1 MKIKLK
7 EGSLPNI
14 WKQCGASLE
23 EWDKLHSGETIEV
36 KSVPETIENLVEVI
50 ASSKK
55 SKKENK

>member
-23 EWDKLHSGETIEV
+23 DWNKLHSGETIEV
-36 KSVPETIENLVEVI
+36 KSIPESIEHLVEKV
-50 ASSKK
+50 STKK
-55 SKKENK
+55 KKESK